1 MSAVTP
7 VAPTPVAPTTDR
19 AVGRR
24 GQSKRRIA
32 SRIGIN
38 LLGLLVFVV
47 MIFPV
52 YWMVSTAFKTGPDIF
67 GYTPTWFP
75 IHPTLANFGDAIHR
89 DYFWRDVENSLI
101 VVSVV
106 VGVSLVLA
114 FLAALALAK
123 FRFYG
128 RRAFIILTI
137 AVQMVTLNA
146 LIIPL
151 FVMMSHLG
159 RVGGVKHVLG
169 VNMLGGVIV
178 TYLTFVLPFTIWTL
192 RGFIHGVPRELE
204 EAAMVDGTT
213 RFGAFVRVLLPL
225 IGPGLVATSI
235 FAFIQAWNEFIIAYV
250 FLHDAEK
257 QTLTVWLA
265 SFTNLHGTD
274 WGPLMAGATLTALP
288 VVVFFLLVQ
297 RKVAFGLTAGAVRG

>member
-1 MSAVTP
+1 VRQGRSA
-7 VAPTPVAPTTDR
+7 R
-19 AVGRR
+19 RRLGRLGWNAVG
-24 GQSKRRIA
+24 IA
-32 SRIGIN
+32 
-38 LLGLLVFVV
+38 VFLV

-52 YWMVSTAFKTGPDIF
+52 YWMVSTAFKTGPNIF
-67 GYTPTWFP
+67 SYTPKWLP
-75 IHPTLANFGDAIHR
+75 IPATLANFGDAIHR
-89 DYFWRDVENSLI
+89 QYFWQNVRNSLI

-106 VGVSLVLA
+106 VVLSLALA

-123 FRFYG
+123 FHFYG
-128 RRAFIILTI
+128 RKAFIVLII
-137 AVQMVTLNA
+137 AVQMVPLNA

-151 FVMMSHLG
+151 YITLSRAHQ
-159 RVGGVKHVLG
+159 
-169 VNMLGGVIV
+169 VNKLSGVIV

-192 RGFIHGVPRELE
+192 RGFIHGVPRDLE

-225 IGPGLVATSI
+225 VVPGLVATSI
-235 FAFIQAWNEFIIAYV
+235 FAFIQAWNEYIMAYV
-250 FLHDAEK
+250 LLSSPEK

-265 SFTNLHGTD
+265 SFSTNRGTA

-297 RKVAFGLTAGAVRG
+297 RKIAFGLTAGAVRG